1 QRLLE
6 DQEEVQR
13 GGEGRALRHK
23 AGVSLTAALG
33 MPVRKRK
40 ALSEEELQ
48 LRRKRREEAA
58 DGVVAV
64 EQLQI
69 PLPAVY
75 SDSSAIRYVLG
86 DVTHPQAA
94 QGDAIIVHCVDDS
107 GRWGRGGLFTA
118 LEVRSDEP
126 RKHYELAGKMKDLDL
141 GNVLLFPLALIVA
154 QQRDGSNQLSAIF
167 LSALDEG
174 LKKIYAAAK
183 RLKASVHLPRI
194 GHATRGFN
202 WYGTER
208 LIRKHLSSRGVHTFI
223 YYHSR
228 AKSSAPSSS
237 SPDSTRVTDDAETS
251 APSTPST
258 SSSDPQQPDS
268 TRVTEDAESSGP
280 AALPDFMKGVRVFF
294 YNLPASERKRL
305 ARYLCQR
312 SLAKI
317 TYDGDEEEVMSPEV
331 THIVAEVESSVQ
343 SQELQEL
350 QSRYP
355 QAVLVQKLWMESCF
369 CKQSRVNTAM
379 WSLSAGGAGLQPQS
393 EEPSAPSVKIR
404 PLSHGE
410 DFKHIHLR
418 QLSRFHLNTP
428 EEDDETMSSEDPNP
442 HPVSPHR
449 DPNPHLVSSHQDPNP
464 HPHLDHDPH
473 PVSSHRNPNPHPH
486 LDHDPHPVSFHWDH
500 TPHPVSSHRDPNP
513 HPHRDHTPHP
523 VSSHRDPNPHPHRD
537 IPLTL
542 SPPIGTQTLTPIGT
556 ITLTLSPA
564 IGTQTLTL
572 SPPIGTLT
580 LTQRQDLKH
589 SLPPAGFCCY
599 QPPGYSLS
607 QPTPFSSQT
616 APPAAWLHPSFSSS
630 WSGGYPSS
638 GSSPAESF
646 LSGYKLVSSSL
657 EQPLSLCSNP
667 PSGNLFHHTLSPYS
681 CAPPGAAC
689 FAQLP
694 PDAFRGPKPWPPP
707 QHPAYNPYYP
717 DAGRLPGAGFSHI
730 DYMAPAKQKQ
740 PHSTPLSLEQRRVF
754 VTYEAD
760 NDKHV
765 NEIINFVALLR
776 HNGFDTHIDIFE
788 QQFRSISKIDFM
800 ERYLSEKEYL
810 IIIIISPKYY
820 ETVTSSVGGLES
832 DERTFNTVYIH
843 KQLQNEFIQNGS
855 KNFRFIPIVF
865 PGAKKCHV
873 PNWLQNTHVY
883 EWPLH
888 RDDILRRLM
897 RIEKYNPPQ
906 IGSLPTIVSIPI

>member
-1 QRLLE
+1 
-6 DQEEVQR
+6 
-13 GGEGRALRHK
+13 
-23 AGVSLTAALG
+23 
-33 MPVRKRK
+33 MM
-40 ALSEEELQ
+40 
-48 LRRKRREEAA
+48 
-58 DGVVAV
+58 
-64 EQLQI
+64 
-69 PLPAVY
+69 LPA
-75 SDSSAIRYVLG
+75 ATQPA
-86 DVTHPQAA
+86 TH
-94 QGDAIIVHCVDDS
+94 
-107 GRWGRGGLFTA
+107 
-118 LEVRSDEP
+118 
-126 RKHYELAGKMKDLDL
+126 
-141 GNVLLFPLALIVA
+141 
-154 QQRDGSNQLSAIF
+154 
-167 LSALDEG
+167 
-174 LKKIYAAAK
+174 
-183 RLKASVHLPRI
+183 
-194 GHATRGFN
+194 
-202 WYGTER
+202 
-208 LIRKHLSSRGVHTFI
+208 
-223 YYHSR
+223 
-228 AKSSAPSSS
+228 
-237 SPDSTRVTDDAETS
+237 
-251 APSTPST
+251 
-258 SSSDPQQPDS
+258 
-268 TRVTEDAESSGP
+268 
-280 AALPDFMKGVRVFF
+280 
-294 YNLPASERKRL
+294 
-305 ARYLCQR
+305 
-312 SLAKI
+312 
-317 TYDGDEEEVMSPEV
+317 
-331 THIVAEVESSVQ
+331 
-343 SQELQEL
+343 
-350 QSRYP
+350 
-355 QAVLVQKLWMESCF
+355 
-369 CKQSRVNTAM
+369 
-379 WSLSAGGAGLQPQS
+379 
-393 EEPSAPSVKIR
+393 
-404 PLSHGE
+404 SHV
-410 DFKHIHLR
+410 R

-428 EEDDETMSSEDPNP
+428 EEDDETMSSEDPN
-442 HPVSPHR
+442 
-449 DPNPHLVSSHQDPNP
+449 L
-464 HPHLDHDPH
+464 
-473 PVSSHRNPNPHPH
+473 
-486 LDHDPHPVSFHWDH
+486 
-500 TPHPVSSHRDPNP
+500 HPVSSHRDPNP
-513 HPHRDHTPHP
+513 HPHRDHDLHPVSSHRDHTPHP

-537 IPLTL
+537 HDPHPVSFHRDHNPHLVSPHRDPNPHPVSSHRDPNPHPHRDPNPHPVSPHRDPNPHPVCPHRDPHPVSPGSSL
-542 SPPIGTQTLTPIGT
+542 S
-556 ITLTLSPA
+556 S
-564 IGTQTLTL
+564 
-572 SPPIGTLT
+572 
-580 LTQRQDLKH
+580 TQRQDLKH

-607 QPTPFSSQT
+607 QPTPFPSQT
-616 APPAAWLHPSFSSS
+616 PPADAWLHPSFSSS

-694 PDAFRGPKPWPPP
+694 PDPFRGPKPWPPH

-717 DAGRLPGAGFSHI
+717 DAGRPPGAGFSHI

>member
-1 QRLLE
+1 
-6 DQEEVQR
+6 
-13 GGEGRALRHK
+13 
-23 AGVSLTAALG
+23 
-33 MPVRKRK
+33 
-40 ALSEEELQ
+40 
-48 LRRKRREEAA
+48 
-58 DGVVAV
+58 
-64 EQLQI
+64 
-69 PLPAVY
+69 
-75 SDSSAIRYVLG
+75 
-86 DVTHPQAA
+86 
-94 QGDAIIVHCVDDS
+94 
-107 GRWGRGGLFTA
+107 
-118 LEVRSDEP
+118 
-126 RKHYELAGKMKDLDL
+126 
-141 GNVLLFPLALIVA
+141 
-154 QQRDGSNQLSAIF
+154 
-167 LSALDEG
+167 
-174 LKKIYAAAK
+174 
-183 RLKASVHLPRI
+183 
-194 GHATRGFN
+194 
-202 WYGTER
+202 
-208 LIRKHLSSRGVHTFI
+208 
-223 YYHSR
+223 
-228 AKSSAPSSS
+228 
-237 SPDSTRVTDDAETS
+237 
-251 APSTPST
+251 
-258 SSSDPQQPDS
+258 
-268 TRVTEDAESSGP
+268 
-280 AALPDFMKGVRVFF
+280 
-294 YNLPASERKRL
+294 
-305 ARYLCQR
+305 
-312 SLAKI
+312 
-317 TYDGDEEEVMSPEV
+317 
-331 THIVAEVESSVQ
+331 
-343 SQELQEL
+343 
-350 QSRYP
+350 
-355 QAVLVQKLWMESCF
+355 
-369 CKQSRVNTAM
+369 
-379 WSLSAGGAGLQPQS
+379 
-393 EEPSAPSVKIR
+393 
-404 PLSHGE
+404 
-410 DFKHIHLR
+410 
-418 QLSRFHLNTP
+418 
-428 EEDDETMSSEDPNP
+428 MSSEDPNP
-442 HPVSPHR
+442 HPVSSHR
-449 DPNPHLVSSHQDPNP
+449 DPNPHPHRDHDPHPVSSHRDPNPHPHLDHDPQPVSFHRDHTPHPVSSHRDPNPHPVSSHRDPNP

-473 PVSSHRNPNPHPH
+473 PVSSHR
-486 LDHDPHPVSFHWDH
+486 
-500 TPHPVSSHRDPNP
+500 DPNP
-513 HPHRDHTPHP
+513 HPHRDHNPHL
-523 VSSHRDPNPHPHRD
+523 VSPHRDPNPHPVS
-537 IPLTL
+537 PGSSL
-542 SPPIGTQTLTPIGT
+542 S
-556 ITLTLSPA
+556 S
-564 IGTQTLTL
+564 
-572 SPPIGTLT
+572 
-580 LTQRQDLKH
+580 TQRQDLKH

-599 QPPGYSLS
+599 QPAGYGLS
-607 QPTPFSSQT
+607 QPTPFPSQT
-616 APPAAWLHPSFSSS
+616 HPPAAWLHPSFSSS

-694 PDAFRGPKPWPPP
+694 PDPFRGPKPWPPP

-717 DAGRLPGAGFSHI
+717 DSSRPPGAGFSHI

-740 PHSTPLSLEQRRVF
+740 PHNTSLSLEQRRVF